1 MERPRARARLVAAS
15 FLSEMAEEYLSLPLV
30 PPSSDL
36 QLKLNV
42 VPTDTHAL
50 VSGDAN
56 LYLDYAKK
64 LANESTKVCAALP
77 FALLLK

>member
-1 MERPRARARLVAAS
+1 
-15 FLSEMAEEYLSLPLV
+15 MAEEYLSLPLV

-64 LANESTKVCAALP
+64 LAN
-77 FALLLK
+77 